1 MSVKDIIKNSFIKN
15 FSADISATSIVMML
29 IITAIL
35 GVYLF
40 FVYRMTCR
48 KAFYSKSFAI
58 SLVVNAMV
66 TSVIILT
73 IQSSVVVSLGMVGA
87 LSIVRFRTAIKD
99 PMDLAFLFWSISI
112 GIICGAGL
120 YKVAFIGSIII
131 TIVMLLLHFVP
142 NVSPTQLLIINVNDA
157 EKEASIMT
165 EVVNCTKSYE
175 VKSRN
180 ITSKGMDM
188 IVEVKPKNDAEL
200 VKNVSKIEGV
210 LNATLMMHDGEI
222 TY

>member
-1 MSVKDIIKNSFIKN
+1 MSVKDVIKNSFIKN
-15 FSADISATSIVMML
+15 FSADISSTSILIML
-29 IITAIL
+29 IMTAVIA
-35 GVYLF
+35 VYLF
-40 FVYRMTCR
+40 YVYRIVCR

-66 TSVIILT
+66 TAIIILT

-120 YKVAFIGSIII
+120 YKVAIIGSIVI

-142 NVSPTQLLIINVNDA
+142 NVSPTELLIINVDDA
-157 EKEASIMT
+157 EKEDAIISKIK
-165 EVVNCTKSYE
+165 ENTKSFE

-188 IVEVKPKNDAEL
+188 IVEVKPANDAEL
-200 VKNVSKIEGV
+200 VKSISKTNGV

>member
-1 MSVKDIIKNSFIKN
+1 MSIKDVIKNSFIKN
-15 FSADISATSIVMML
+15 FSADISTTSIIIML
-29 IITAIL
+29 AVTAFIA
-35 GVYLF
+35 VYLF

-66 TSVIILT
+66 TAVIILT

-120 YKVAFIGSIII
+120 YKVAIIGSVII
-131 TIVMLLLHFVP
+131 TIVMLLLHFIP
-142 NVSPTQLLIINVNDA
+142 NVSPTQLLILNIDDA
-157 EKEASIMT
+157 EKENVIVDT
-165 EVVNCTKSYE
+165 IKENVKSFE

-188 IVEVKPKNDAEL
+188 IVEVKPVNDAVL
-200 VKNVSKIEGV
+200 VKAVSKSDGV